1 VVVAAQDLRLSGVVD
16 VTQEDSPMA
25 HPATVGADAARPQ
38 PTSAQPTPM
47 IAFEHVG
54 KRFFK
59 GRTPLQ
65 ALADAHFEVQAG
77 EFVAIVGP
85 SGCGK
90 STLLNMTAGLMKPSS
105 GRVLYKSKPVEG
117 VNTSVGYVTQSD
129 TLLPWRTVR
138 DNIAVPLQIRGGSQK
153 GRDTLVDEII
163 AKVGLTGFASHYPAE
178 LSGGM
183 RKRVILARTLVY
195 EPETLLMDEPFG
207 ALDAQLKLV
216 LHQELLKLWHETS
229 TTIIFVTHDLTEAIT
244 LADRVVVVSARP
256 GRVRM
261 IQTVDLPRPRDVFE
275 VRFEDRFRELNH
287 ELWELLGSDML
298 AGEEM

>member
-1 VVVAAQDLRLSGVVD
+1 MDTPSRQDVAQPRLAEGAE
-16 VTQEDSPMA
+16 TAAP
-25 HPATVGADAARPQ
+25 PAADAPI
-38 PTSAQPTPM
+38 

-65 ALADAHFEVQAG
+65 ALADIDFVVQPG

-90 STLLNMTAGLMKPSS
+90 STLLNLTAGLMKPST
-105 GRVLYKSKPVEG
+105 GQVRYKSQAVEA
-117 VNTSVGYVTQSD
+117 VNTRVGYVTQSD

-138 DNIAVPLQIRGGSQK
+138 ENIAVPLQIRKSPAK
-153 GRDTLVDEII
+153 DRDRVIDEMIE
-163 AKVGLTGFASHYPAE
+163 KVGLSGFASHYPAE

-183 RKRVILARTLVY
+183 RKRVVLARTLVY
-195 EPETLLMDEPFG
+195 GPETLLMDEPFG

-216 LHQELLKLWHETS
+216 LHQQLLTLWHDTS
-229 TTIIFVTHDLTEAIT
+229 TTILFVTHDLAEAIT
-244 LADRVVVVSARP
+244 LADRVVVVGPRP
-256 GRVRM
+256 ARVRM

-275 VRFEDRFRELNH
+275 VRFDDRFRDLNH
-287 ELWELLGSDML
+287 QLWKVLGNDML
-298 AGEEM
+298 EGEEM